1 MCPYQLHCNLAS
13 TLCEKYVHFSI
24 SNYTM
29 EDYKGMYLKCI
40 LINYTILFVINMQ
53 FGFLF
58 YLLYICDMQF
68 MHKNIM
74 M

>member
-1 MCPYQLHCNLAS
+1 
-13 TLCEKYVHFSI
+13 
-24 SNYTM
+24 M